1 LDFLLYGILEEP
13 STKEGQRIALMLASI
28 HSGSANKVWPEIWK
42 ESEKRR
48 CVLFIFPGG
57 RLSSRDEYEY
67 MRNSVFDLV
76 KTGNF
81 DGTLCWA
88 SSLSGFSSEP
98 EVERFLE
105 SNLGMPLVTFGLKI
119 GERPVV
125 NIDAYSGMKELIFHL
140 LRRHGCT
147 RIAYLGGPRAHSSAE
162 DRFRAY
168 RDALQENGIAY
179 NDRLVVLDNPW
190 TEGRKAMQQLLEERK
205 LKPVKDFDALCTAS
219 DLLSF
224 EAAALLREL
233 GNKIPDDI
241 ALGGFND
248 SDESNLLSPTFTTVH
263 MPFERQAIQAFR
275 MLLELLSGRHPKDK
289 MLKTSL
295 IVRQSCGCRTKAVQ
309 MAGRL
314 PTIPRKPENHPE
326 KREAFLSIDKKT
338 ISDAVSK
345 AAGISTEESAI
356 LIEALIATLL
366 GSLERETD
374 SPFMRK
380 LDKFL
385 DEAITNERDVGGFQN
400 LLSTLRRALLPSMT
414 DSVQIALLE
423 SLLGQG
429 RVLVSE
435 AEKRLSNYRIWQER
449 KLDHWLGILSHE
461 LLCAKDFDGI
471 VSITADC
478 LPPLSI
484 KEAYFVLTGDDE
496 SQRIF
501 LGGFKSG
508 TRRAGSIRIFRGR
521 SGSRHFPSAQLLP
534 EELFPRDPGT
544 YVVLPLYF
552 ESTSLGYAVL
562 SVGRKDAY
570 IYEEIR
576 TQLSSALR
584 GVVLF
589 EQANE
594 ARIRVEKAEKM
605 KSQFLASISGE
616 LQEPLGLIRE
626 KALELLERVDTK
638 GKNELQAIASSSERQ
653 LELTKNL
660 LEFSLAQV
668 EDFPLNSGLFKPRDL
683 LRDISA
689 RAVVIGAQKAWGRIG
704 ISADNSTALDE
715 LPLLW
720 GDAARLRQ
728 VMEIFM
734 DCLFNE
740 AKAKEVILDASMEN
754 TGIRIAATARHAD
767 GDLGRRAAQRLR
779 AYMVENSAG
788 LSSGNTRISLELAKR
803 IALLH
808 GALPVF
814 SESKEFLS
822 MAVVMPF
829 PSHDS
834 FSRIDHQHDESWG
847 IGVIGDKD
855 PPLLHD
861 HYPKRPLVSLGVRE
875 ALSSE
880 ILVKNLGLLYIDPE
894 NTNPEEE
901 TAAKVL
907 LEESFLRSLGCIV
920 PGRIADSP
928 LFEKGTN
935 LGAVL
940 RRFFSA
946 QAAKAVIFAGAQ
958 GPEIDAAEQVL
969 GAGAAKARILRCR
982 SPEELAFIA
991 EREKAAL
998 VLSSAEEPI
1007 FLATILETP
1016 ALLTLPLLWLIEK
1029 PESLSL
1035 PPSLLERPRTIVCNT
1050 GKGFTSLRAK
1060 LYKELLSGSKEFLP
1074 APTGSIVMRAIV
1086 FLNRRFR
1093 EHVSRW
1099 RLSEEL
1105 NASEDYLSRI
1115 FKTQMGIT
1123 LWEYLNRLRI
1133 AYAVELLSGGSD
1145 TVAEIASRAGF
1156 QDQAY
1161 FCRVFKRIQGTTPGA
1176 LRNEFKPDVRKV
1188 Q

>member
-1 LDFLLYGILEEP
+1 
-13 STKEGQRIALMLASI
+13 
-28 HSGSANKVWPEIWK
+28 
-42 ESEKRR
+42 
-48 CVLFIFPGG
+48 
-57 RLSSRDEYEY
+57 
-67 MRNSVFDLV
+67 
-76 KTGNF
+76 
-81 DGTLCWA
+81 
-88 SSLSGFSSEP
+88 
-98 EVERFLE
+98 
-105 SNLGMPLVTFGLKI
+105 
-119 GERPVV
+119 
-125 NIDAYSGMKELIFHL
+125 
-140 LRRHGCT
+140 
-147 RIAYLGGPRAHSSAE
+147 
-162 DRFRAY
+162 
-168 RDALQENGIAY
+168 
-179 NDRLVVLDNPW
+179 
-190 TEGRKAMQQLLEERK
+190 MQQLLEERK
-205 LKPVKDFDALCTAS
+205 LKPGKDFDALCTAS

-224 EAAALLREL
+224 EAVALLRER
-233 GNKIPDDI
+233 GIKIPEEI

-295 IVRQSCGCRTKAVQ
+295 IIRQSCGCRTKAVR
-309 MAGRL
+309 MAGSL
-314 PTIPRKPENHPE
+314 PTIRQKPENHPG
-326 KREAFLSIDKKT
+326 KCAVFLSIDKKAL
-338 ISDAVSK
+338 SNSVSK
-345 AAGISTEESAI
+345 AAGISTEESAK
-356 LIEALIATLL
+356 LIEALITTLL

-374 SPFMRK
+374 SPFMQN

-385 DEAITNERDVGGFQN
+385 DEAITSERDVGGFQN
-400 LLSTLRRALLPSMT
+400 LLSTLRRSLLPSMT
-414 DSVQIALLE
+414 NSVQIALLE

-435 AEKRLSNYRIWQER
+435 AEKRLSTYRMWQER

-478 LPPLSI
+478 LPSLGI

-496 SQRIF
+496 SQRIL

-508 TRRAGSIRIFRGR
+508 TRKSGSIRIFRGR
-521 SGSRHFPSAQLLP
+521 SGNRYFPSAQLLP
-534 EELFPRDPGT
+534 EELFPREPGT

-594 ARIRVEKAEKM
+594 ARIRAEKAEKM

-638 GKNELQAIASSSERQ
+638 DKNELHAIAASSERQ
-653 LELTKNL
+653 LDLTRNL

-683 LRDISA
+683 LKDLSA

-704 ISADNSTALDE
+704 ISAENSATLDE

-720 GDAARLRQ
+720 GDTVRLRQ

-740 AKAKEVILDASMEN
+740 AKVEEVILDASMEN
-754 TGIRIAATARHAD
+754 TRIRIAATARCAN

-788 LSSGNTRISLELAKR
+788 LSTGNTRISLELAKR

-808 GALPVF
+808 GAIPVF
-814 SESKEFLS
+814 SESGEFLS
-822 MAVVMPF
+822 MAVEMPF
-829 PSHDS
+829 PSLDS
-834 FSRIDHQHDESWG
+834 FSRIDHQPDGNWG
-847 IGVIGDKD
+847 IGVLGDKD
-855 PPLLHD
+855 PLLLHD
-861 HYPKRPLVSLGVRE
+861 HYPKRPRVSLGIRE
-875 ALSSE
+875 ALSSDM
-880 ILVKNLGLLYIDPE
+880 LAKNLGLLYIDPE

-907 LEESFLRSLGCIV
+907 LEEGFLRSLGCIV
-920 PGRIADSP
+920 PGRIADSS
-928 LFEKGTN
+928 LFEKSEN
-935 LGAVL
+935 LGAIL

-946 QAAKAVIFAGAQ
+946 RVATAVIVAGAQ
-958 GPEIDAAEQVL
+958 GPEIDELEQAL

-998 VLSSAEEPI
+998 VLSSAGEPS
-1007 FLATILETP
+1007 FLASILEAP
-1016 ALLTLPLLWLIEK
+1016 ALHTMPLLWLIDK
-1029 PESLSL
+1029 PESFSL
-1035 PPSLLERPRTIVCNT
+1035 PPSFLERPRTLICNG
-1050 GKGFTSLRAK
+1050 GKGFASLRAK
-1060 LYKELLSGSKEFLP
+1060 LSKEILSGSKEFLP
-1074 APTGSIVMRAIV
+1074 APTGAIVMRAIS

-1115 FKTQMGIT
+1115 FRTQMGIT

-1133 AYAVELLSGGSD
+1133 AYAVELLSGSSD
-1145 TVAEIASRAGF
+1145 TVAEIASLAGF

-1176 LRNEFKPDVRKV
+1176 LRKEFKPDVRKV